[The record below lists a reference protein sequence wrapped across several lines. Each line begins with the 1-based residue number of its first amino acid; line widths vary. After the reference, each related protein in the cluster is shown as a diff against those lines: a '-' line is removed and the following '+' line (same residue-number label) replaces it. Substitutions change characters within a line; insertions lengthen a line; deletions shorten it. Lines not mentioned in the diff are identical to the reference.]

1 MHSMNKADN
10 STVLTVS
17 QLTQQIKALLEG
29 KFVDVWVTGE
39 ISNYTR
45 HSSGHH
51 YFTIKDEK
59 AELSCT
65 LWRSVAT
72 SIKVRLKDGMKAVL
86 YGDVSVYQ
94 LRGRYQLNVK
104 WVVEEGIGKLELK
117 FRELKE
123 RLLKEG
129 LFDESHKK
137 ELPAF
142 PSAIGIVTSPTGA
155 AVRDLI
161 NVLRR
166 RMPSCRI
173 VLCPV
178 AVQGPGAENEIAD
191 GIRKLNDFGGVDLII
206 VGRGGGSLEDLWAFN
221 EETVARAIYSSGIP
235 VISAV
240 GHQVDYTISDFVADL
255 RAPTPS
261 AAAEIAVPDFRE
273 IDAQVREMAT
283 RLRSGVDRTIE
294 ILRTRVEQ
302 ASRSYLLRKP
312 EEMLSGLQ
320 QTVDEFHSRLTNAA
334 QLRIERYQS
343 RMKIAD
349 EKLKALS
356 PSAVMQR
363 GYSVCRT
370 FPGLEIVRRFDQVK
384 ADDRVKIELFVGS
397 VLGRVDKTA
406 KD

>member
-1 MHSMNKADN
+1 MKQSDD

-17 QLTQQIKALLEG
+17 QLTRQIKALLEG
-29 KFVDVWVTGE
+29 KFVDVWVSGE

-51 YFTIKDEK
+51 YFTIKDDK

-65 LWRSVAT
+65 LWRSIAT
-72 SIKVRLKDGMKAVL
+72 SIKVRLKDGMKVVL

-94 LRGRYQLNVK
+94 LRGRYQLNIK

-123 RLLKEG
+123 RLHKEG

-137 ELPAF
+137 KLPAF

-155 AVRDLI
+155 AVRDMI

-191 GIRKLNDFGGVDLII
+191 GIRMLNDFGKIDLII

-221 EETVARAIYSSGIP
+221 EETVARAIYSSSVP

-240 GHQVDYTISDFVADL
+240 GHQVDYTISDFVADF

-273 IDAQVREMAT
+273 IVVQVSEVVT
-283 RLRSGVDRTIE
+283 RLRSGVGRTIE
-294 ILRTRVEQ
+294 ILRMRVEQ

-312 EEMLSGLQ
+312 EEMLRGLQ

-334 QLRIERYQS
+334 ELKIERYQS
-343 RMKIAD
+343 RMELVD
-349 EKLKALS
+349 EKLKTLS

-370 FPGLEIVRRFDQVK
+370 YPGLEIVRRFDQVK
-384 ADDRVKIELFVGS
+384 ADDSLKIELSVGS
-397 VLGRVDKTA
+397 IFGKVDKTA
-406 KD
+406 QD

>member
-1 MHSMNKADN
+1 MKQSDN

-51 YFTIKDEK
+51 YFTIKDDK
-59 AELSCT
+59 AEISCI
-65 LWRSVAT
+65 LWRSIAM
-72 SIKVRLKDGMKAVL
+72 SIKVRLKDGMKVVL

-142 PSAIGIVTSPTGA
+142 PSTIGIVTSPTGA
-155 AVRDLI
+155 AVRDMI

-191 GIRKLNDFGGVDLII
+191 GIKMLNDFGEVDLII

-221 EETVARAIYSSGIP
+221 EETVARAIYSSNIP

-273 IDAQVREMAT
+273 IDVQVRDMVA
-283 RLRSGVDRTIE
+283 RLRSGVGRTIE
-294 ILRTRVEQ
+294 ILRMRVEQ

-312 EEMLSGLQ
+312 EEMLRGLQ
-320 QTVDEFHSRLTNAA
+320 QTVDELHSRLTKAA
-334 QLRIERYQS
+334 ELKIERYQS
-343 RMKIAD
+343 RIKLVD

-356 PSAVMQR
+356 PRAVMRR

-370 FPGLEIVRRFDQVK
+370 YPGLEIVRRFDQVK
-384 ADDRVKIELFVGS
+384 ADDRLKIELSIGS
-397 VLGRVDKTA
+397 ILGKVDKTA
-406 KD
+406 ED

>member
-1 MHSMNKADN
+1 MKQSDN

-51 YFTIKDEK
+51 YFTIKDDK

-65 LWRSVAT
+65 LWRSIAT
-72 SIKVRLKDGMKAVL
+72 SIKVRLKDGMKVVL

-104 WVVEEGIGKLELK
+104 WVVEEGIGKLELR

-129 LFDESHKK
+129 LFDESHKRD
-137 ELPAF
+137 LPAF

-155 AVRDLI
+155 AVRDMI

-191 GIRKLNDFGGVDLII
+191 GIRKLNDFGEIDLMI

-221 EETVARAIYSSGIP
+221 EETVARAIYSSSIP

-261 AAAEIAVPDFRE
+261 AAAEIAVPDSRE
-273 IDAQVREMAT
+273 IDMQVREMAT
-283 RLRSGVDRTIE
+283 RLRSGVGKTIE
-294 ILRTRVEQ
+294 ILRMRVEQ

-312 EEMLSGLQ
+312 EEMLSGSR
-320 QTVDEFHSRLTNAA
+320 QTVDELHSRLTNAA
-334 QLRIERYQS
+334 QLKIERYQS
-343 RMKIAD
+343 RTKLVD

-356 PSAVMQR
+356 PGAVMQR

-370 FPGLEIVRRFDQVK
+370 YPGLEIVRRFDQVK
-384 ADDRVKIELFVGS
+384 ADDRVKIELSVGS
-397 VLGRVDKTA
+397 IFGKVDKTA
-406 KD
+406 ED

>member
-1 MHSMNKADN
+1 MKQSDN

-51 YFTIKDEK
+51 YFTIKDDK
-59 AELSCT
+59 AEISCT
-65 LWRSVAT
+65 LWRSIAM
-72 SIKVRLKDGMKAVL
+72 SIKVRLKDGMKVVL

-104 WVVEEGIGKLELK
+104 WVVEEGVGKLELK

-155 AVRDLI
+155 AVRDMI

-191 GIRKLNDFGGVDLII
+191 GIKMLNDFGEVDLII

-221 EETVARAIYSSGIP
+221 EETVARAIYSSNIP

-273 IDAQVREMAT
+273 IDVQVRDMVA
-283 RLRSGVDRTIE
+283 RLRSGVGRTIE
-294 ILRTRVEQ
+294 ILRMRVEQ

-312 EEMLSGLQ
+312 EEMLRGLQ
-320 QTVDEFHSRLTNAA
+320 QTVDELHSRLTKAA
-334 QLRIERYQS
+334 ELKIERYQS
-343 RMKIAD
+343 RIKLVD

-356 PSAVMQR
+356 PRAVMRR

-370 FPGLEIVRRFDQVK
+370 YPGLEIVRRFDQVK
-384 ADDRVKIELFVGS
+384 ADDRLKIELSIGS
-397 VLGRVDKTA
+397 ILGKVDKTA
-406 KD
+406 ED